1 MTKYILK
8 RLIHGLLSIVVV
20 VGIVMV
26 LVYTA
31 LNRQL
36 IFAADQNYTKLQ
48 NNAQT
53 VYTYRKWQE
62 YGYLDYVTYADY
74 LTDQVHQGK
83 MTPEE
88 REEAIG
94 FGRKPEDDSEVVRKA
109 VYRRV
114 REKGLY
120 RAAAK
125 RQGLPAEGGQRRRP
139 AAVCPPGPAPYLPAD
154 LLLCQH
160 PYSGQYPL
168 CGRGY

>member
-53 VYTYRKWQE
+53 VYT
-62 YGYLDYVTYADY
+62 
-74 LTDQVHQGK
+74 
-83 MTPEE
+83 
-88 REEAIG
+88 
-94 FGRKPEDDSEVVRKA
+94 
-109 VYRRV
+109 
-114 REKGLY
+114 
-120 RAAAK
+120 
-125 RQGLPAEGGQRRRP
+125 
-139 AAVCPPGPAPYLPAD
+139 
-154 LLLCQH
+154 
-160 PYSGQYPL
+160 
-168 CGRGY
+168 